1 MPSGDIQKPSLEPS
15 LLMCPTR
22 ALPLQGSLASLGLG
36 LLLCCRTSFL
46 TPLHG
51 GSKTAKIRGHNRV
64 SCKRGREFRL
74 HVTLWDSWEASS
86 LGVERGYTAHSGK
99 TRTVATPEQGQ
110 QLAESTGSQENVIR
124 HPAMCSEVSIYL

>member
-1 MPSGDIQKPSLEPS
+1 
-15 LLMCPTR
+15 MCPTR

-64 SCKRGREFRL
+64 SCKRAERVQATRDSLGQLGSQQLGGGARL
-74 HVTLWDSWEASS
+74 HGAPRED
-86 LGVERGYTAHSGK
+86 
-99 TRTVATPEQGQ
+99 PD
-110 QLAESTGSQENVIR
+110 GS
-124 HPAMCSEVSIYL
+124 HP